1 MLSRIKLNYQ
11 QSIYQDVIAR
21 ENILPT
27 GISNYLALPHAKV
40 DIKKPMIAIAI
51 NKTGIDFEAGD
62 GLLSRIIILLLTPKN
77 NNELQLKLLSEI
89 AK

>member
-1 MLSRIKLNYQ
+1 MI
-11 QSIYQDVIAR
+11 
-21 ENILPT
+21 T
-27 GISNYLALPHAKV
+27 
-40 DIKKPMIAIAI
+40 PMIAIAI

-89 AK
+89 ANKFDNKTEVEKLLTISSAKSIISELKK